1 MPVKN
6 AEDFCGPILLEA
18 LGLTIEESVFFTA
31 ALGDLGSAKSL
42 SDLMTPQGVRRGQ
55 GQGMD

>member
-6 AEDFCGPILLEA
+6 AEDFRGPILLEA

-31 ALGDLGSAKSL
+31 VLGDLRSAKSDIHTGL
-42 SDLMTPQGVRRGQ
+42 TVRPDDTPGS
-55 GQGMD
+55 

>member
-18 LGLTIEESVFFTA
+18 LGLGRIFFTA
-31 ALGDLGSAKSL
+31 ALGDLGSVKSL

-55 GQGMD
+55 GKGMD